1 MISHLRLQSNNEDIQ
16 NVMKQF
22 INQPGIGTACMDDLE
37 DISMYIQCKE
47 SQQNNF
53 TDNYA
58 VSFRKYRNTIH
69 CTIQRYSLEAAPSV
83 CKLITSYSR

>member
-1 MISHLRLQSNNEDIQ
+1 
-16 NVMKQF
+16 MKQF

-37 DISMYIQCKE
+37 NISMYIQCKE

-58 VSFRKYRNTIH
+58 VSAHNFKKNIMQYNM
-69 CTIQRYSLEAAPSV
+69 Q
-83 CKLITSYSR
+83 SREIL

>member
-1 MISHLRLQSNNEDIQ
+1 
-16 NVMKQF
+16 MKQF

-58 VSFRKYRNTIH
+58 VSFHNFKKFMIQ
-69 CTIQRYSLEAAPSV
+69 CTVQSKEILKRQTPLF
-83 CKLITSYSR
+83 KLIDSRGISPLVVEI

>member
-1 MISHLRLQSNNEDIQ
+1 
-16 NVMKQF
+16 MKQF

-53 TDNYA
+53 TDNFA
-58 VSFRKYRNTIH
+58 VSFHNLKKFKKFFRG
-69 CTIQRYSLEAAPSV
+69 S
-83 CKLITSYSR
+83 

>member
-22 INQPGIGTACMDDLE
+22 INQPGIGTACMDDLK
-37 DISMYIQCKE
+37 DISMYVQCKE

-58 VSFRKYRNTIH
+58 VSFHNFKKFI
-69 CTIQRYSLEAAPSV
+69 IQSSKIL
-83 CKLITSYSR
+83 

>member
-58 VSFRKYRNTIH
+58 VSFHNFKKFV
-69 CTIQRYSLEAAPSV
+69 IQYTVQSKEIL
-83 CKLITSYSR
+83 

>member
-1 MISHLRLQSNNEDIQ
+1 MNLHFRLQSDSDDIQ

-58 VSFRKYRNTIH
+58 VSFHHFKKFMIPYTVQPR
-69 CTIQRYSLEAAPSV
+69 EFF
-83 CKLITSYSR
+83 

>member
-1 MISHLRLQSNNEDIQ
+1 
-16 NVMKQF
+16 MKQF

-58 VSFRKYRNTIH
+58 VSFHNFKN
-69 CTIQRYSLEAAPSV
+69 SLYLQSKETFTDAEPPFLPYTLINFRGKPSFT
-83 CKLITSYSR
+83 K

>member
-1 MISHLRLQSNNEDIQ
+1 
-16 NVMKQF
+16 MKQF

-58 VSFRKYRNTIH
+58 VSFHNFKKYVI
-69 CTIQRYSLEAAPSV
+69 SLEADPFV
-83 CKLITSYSR
+83 CKLIDSRGIFPLVVEI